1 MIILA
6 LDLATETGIAIGG
19 PGQKPFCTTVDLGKR
34 LSDAERFSR
43 AFRMVGFFV
52 KKYQPRAIAIEGVV
66 GGVNRS
72 DFLTG
77 LVACVKCAAFL
88 QGIPV
93 EGHNIGAVRS
103 HFIGRHITSSAA
115 EFRHI
120 PAKKRKAAA
129 RGAAKAAVMAK
140 CRMLGWT
147 VLDDNQGDAAA
158 LLDFALSMRSRS
170 HQVTTIG
177 GLFRENSGE

>member
-6 LDLATETGIAIGG
+6 LDLATQTGVAIGG

-52 KKYQPRAIAIEGVV
+52 KKYQPQAIAIEGTV
-66 GGVNRS
+66 GGRNRS
-72 DFLTG
+72 EFLTG
-77 LVACVKCAAFL
+77 LIACVKCAAFL
-88 QGIPV
+88 NGVPV
-93 EGHNIGAVRS
+93 EDHNIGAVRS
-103 HFIGRHITSSAA
+103 HFCGRHITSQAA
-115 EFRHI
+115 EFRHL
-120 PAKKRKAAA
+120 PAKSRKTAA

-158 LLDFALSMRSRS
+158 LLDLALSKRSRS
-170 HQVTTIG
+170 HQVSTIG
-177 GLFRENSGE
+177 GLFGASQ